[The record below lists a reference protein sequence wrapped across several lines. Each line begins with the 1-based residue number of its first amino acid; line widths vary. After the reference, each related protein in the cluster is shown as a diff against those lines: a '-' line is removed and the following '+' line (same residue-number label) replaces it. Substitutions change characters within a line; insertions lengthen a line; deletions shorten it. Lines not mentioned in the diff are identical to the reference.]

1 MERQFVNSN
10 FKYIRVVPLDNGI
23 SWSIDQICNKISTT
37 YRALNLNCTVIVWLD
52 REGRTETSEQIRDQ
66 IYQALINL
74 GAEPQN
80 IRIMVCD
87 RMTENV
93 ILADEKVIAELFEI
107 DDYEYS
113 HEGQNGKYILKEF
126 YKNKNINYKEMKEGV
141 ALLKRIRLDRA
152 SEKSASVARFRSDWG
167 ADCWWFA

>member
-1 MERQFVNSN
+1 MERQFVNAN
-10 FKYIRVVPLDNGI
+10 FKYIRVIPLDNGVT
-23 SWSIDQICNKISTT
+23 WSIEQICNKISTT
-37 YRALNLNCTVIVWLD
+37 YRALNLNCVVIVWLD
-52 REGRTETSEQIRDQ
+52 REGRDETAEQIREQ

-93 ILADEKVIAELFEI
+93 ILADEQVISDLFQLEA
-107 DDYEYS
+107 YEYA
-113 HEGQNGKYILKEF
+113 HEGKNGKHILKEF
-126 YKNKNINYKEMKEGV
+126 YKSHNINYKEMKEGV

-152 SEKSASVARFRSDWG
+152 SQKSASVARFRADWNG
-167 ADCWWFA
+167 DCWWFA